1 MESASAGLRVAGEQR
16 ALPVEFLFQG
26 ESIAAF
32 AGETLAVALLAAG
45 RSVLGSNPVDG
56 TPIGL
61 FCAMGVCQECLV
73 LVDGTL
79 TEACRTP
86 VRAGMVVQRAP

>member
-1 MESASAGLRVAGEQR
+1 MASASTGLRMQGEQR
-16 ALPVEFLFQG
+16 AQPVEIIFDG
-26 ESIAAF
+26 EPVAAF
-32 AGETLAVALLAAG
+32 TGEMLAAALLAGG
-45 RSVLGSNPVDG
+45 RSVLGTNSVDG

-79 TEACRTP
+79 TEACRIQ